1 VDIHTLHLETDDG
14 QSWNVRGCDPRG
26 KPMMRRFEL
35 GPLLVA
41 VAAVLL
47 GVSLFLD
54 WYGAASAWSVFEIVD
69 VLLAALA
76 LLALLAGLGAIAPD
90 VAYVERRWLPA
101 IALATA
107 VIVAAEIINPPPA
120 AADLSPSTGAW
131 LGFAAAILMLVGAVL
146 SLGRVSVSVSV
157 AEREYRQRVAA
168 VDERQQTT
176 DTAAVVAEPAAPDTA
191 TAETMPAAD
200 PPTSP
205 RKAKR

>member
-1 VDIHTLHLETDDG
+1 
-14 QSWNVRGCDPRG
+14 
-26 KPMMRRFEL
+26 MMRRFEL

-41 VAAVLL
+41 AAAVLL

-54 WYGAASAWSVFEIVD
+54 WYGPASAWSMFEIVD

-76 LLALLAGLGAIAPD
+76 LAGLVGGLGTLVGD
-90 VAYVERRWLPA
+90 QAYVERRWLPA
-101 IALATA
+101 ISLAAA

-131 LGFAAAILMLVGAVL
+131 LAFAAALLMVIGAVL

-157 AEREYRQRVAA
+157 EERQFRQRVAA

-176 DTAAVVAEPAAPDTA
+176 ETAAVVPGPASDADG
-191 TAETMPAAD
+191 TAETTPATD
-200 PPTSP
+200 PPRRS
-205 RKAKR
+205 RKAKD